1 MLDPKVVRHE
11 KRADPKVDQDPRA
24 DQDLKDEDLKV
35 DHHPKGAHD
44 PKADQ
49 DPKDA
54 DLKGDQDPKV
64 ARHLKGEDP
73 VAFNPTQNDSSSEPC
88 SLIETVTENS
98 IETK

>member
-1 MLDPKVVRHE
+1 MLDPKVVRQE

-35 DHHPKGAHD
+35 AHHPKG
-44 PKADQ
+44 DQ

-98 IETK
+98 IETN

>member
-1 MLDPKVVRHE
+1 VAHHPKG
-11 KRADPKVDQDPRA
+11 DQDP
-24 DQDLKDEDLKV
+24 KDADLKV
-35 DHHPKGAHD
+35 DHHPKG
-44 PKADQ
+44 DQ

-54 DLKGDQDPKV
+54 DLKEDHHPRADQDPKDQDLKV

-98 IETK
+98 IETN

>member
-1 MLDPKVVRHE
+1 VARHPKG
-11 KRADPKVDQDPRA
+11 DQGLKDA
-24 DQDLKDEDLKV
+24 DLKE
-35 DHHPKGAHD
+35 DHHPR
-44 PKADQ
+44 ADQ

-98 IETK
+98 IETN